1 MDYVIVPEFI
11 YNILLCGGII
21 LSLASVLMTIY
32 GVVKKKEK
40 RYLVKWC
47 IVLLVA
53 LILIILTRTG
63 IIVANTMIG
72 G

>member
-11 YNILLCGGII
+11 YNVLLCGGII

-53 LILIILTRTG
+53 LILVILTRTG